1 MGYRSEVSYII
12 SFEKMEDRE
21 TYINLVLA
29 KKDEHLTKA
38 LDECHI
44 PKTDPTIFFH
54 TTDYKW
60 YESYPEV
67 RAHTSLYQE
76 ARGMFGDAVDYKF
89 VRVGEEDD
97 DIEADSTYG
106 DLLENVEIY
115 PRTTI
120 ETPYNTNYRDIVKE
134 SEDESVRT

>member
-12 SFEKMEDRE
+12 AFGKMEDRDA
-21 TYINLVLA
+21 YVDMIRV
-29 KKDEHLTKA
+29 KKDEHLTEA

-54 TTDYKW
+54 AINYKW
-60 YESYPEV
+60 YEGYPEV
-67 RAHTSLYQE
+67 QAHTSLYQK
-76 ARGMFGDAVDYKF
+76 ARRIFGGAVDYKF
-89 VRVGEEDD
+89 VRVGEREA
-97 DIEADSTYG
+97 DIESDSTHGY
-106 DLLENVEIY
+106 LLENVEIY

-134 SEDESVRT
+134 SEDA

>member
-12 SFEKMEDRE
+12 AFEKMEDRDA
-21 TYINLVLA
+21 YVDMIRV
-29 KKDEHLTKA
+29 KKDKYLTEA
-38 LDECHI
+38 LNECHI

-54 TTDYKW
+54 DIDYKW
-60 YESYPEV
+60 YDDYPEV
-67 RAHTSLYQE
+67 QAHTSLYQD

-89 VRVGEEDD
+89 VRVGEEED
-97 DIEADSTYG
+97 DIESASTHG

-120 ETPYNTNYRDIVKE
+120 ETPYNTNYRDIDTK
-134 SEDESVRT
+134 SQR